1 VPALANL
8 RQCFLSSLVVLS
20 ACTGVNAVPVG
31 PTSEVSGL
39 RIPSVKPLLVVGAQV
54 QVILV
59 PNFNRAYALQFWAFL
74 AKHDLEAQ
82 FQNGML
88 SSITSN
94 QDSTAVPVAFL
105 AALGQAAQAA
115 KTSLLGAFAG
125 QATGGA
131 NVFQIYDIVFDDNG
145 NLVKL
150 IPLISSRDLIPVQS
164 PITLN
169 IPQPPAGGGGQGTTP
184 NPAPVTPLPGG
195 GATPGKPSPAGPTG
209 GH

>member
-1 VPALANL
+1 MPTLANI
-8 RQCFLSSLVVLS
+8 RQYFLSSLVVLS

-31 PTSEVSGL
+31 PTSEESGL

-59 PNFNRAYALQFWAFL
+59 PNFNRAYALRVWAFL

-125 QATGGA
+125 QATGGT
-131 NVFQIYDIVFDDNG
+131 NVFQIYDIVFDDSG

-150 IPLISSRDLIPVQS
+150 SPLISSKDLIPVQS
-164 PITLN
+164 PITV
-169 IPQPPAGGGGQGTTP
+169 IVPQPPAGGGTQGTTP
-184 NPAPVTPLPGG
+184 NPAPVTPLPG
-195 GATPGKPSPAGPTG
+195 ATPGKPTPSGPIG